1 MMGVRELNDNSVGQD
16 AENLFLQKLKV
27 YKRIFILMV
36 FINIFILGNLWIR
49 LCQQTSKVSQ

>member
-27 YKRIFILMV
+27 YKRILILMV
-36 FINIFILGNLWIR
+36 FINIFILGNLWI
-49 LCQQTSKVSQ
+49 